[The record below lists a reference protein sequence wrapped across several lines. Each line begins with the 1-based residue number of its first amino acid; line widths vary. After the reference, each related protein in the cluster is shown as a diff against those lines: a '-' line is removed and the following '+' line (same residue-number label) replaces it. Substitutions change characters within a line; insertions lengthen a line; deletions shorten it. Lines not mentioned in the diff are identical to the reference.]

1 MKIRSKNLELAQ
13 IKGIPIR
20 IHWSFILILGY
31 VAYVNYQAGNSLNEI
46 IWALIY
52 VLTLFL
58 CVTLHELGH
67 ALAALRYGVKTKSI
81 TLYPIGGV
89 AALEKI
95 PEKPGQE
102 LVVALAGPL
111 VNVIIGGL
119 LWLWVIFS
127 PIEYRMEDIGIRINA
142 HNLVLNLAVVNVI
155 LVLFNL
161 LPAFP
166 MDGGRVFRSLLA
178 LAMDRVKATRIAMIV
193 GQAMAILFVFWGFR
207 ANPFLILIG
216 IFIFFGAAQEYQM
229 VKSSGFLSKKKVK
242 DALMTRFST
251 LRPYHTLR
259 DVMQLI
265 LSGSEKDFIVLN
277 EEGHP
282 IGIMT
287 RDILIDYLASGGKDL
302 TVEECYQKTTVHFGP
317 EADLDEAFK
326 IMQSEGLSIVP
337 VMYNEQLIGVINTEN
352 ILECMMMGEA
362 LKNAS

>member
-1 MKIRSKNLELAQ
+1 MKFSSKNVELLQ
-13 IKGIPIR
+13 VKGIPIR
-20 IHWSFILILGY
+20 IHWSFVLILGY
-31 VAYVNYQAGNSLNEI
+31 VAYVNYKSGSELNEI
-46 IWALIY
+46 LWALLY
-52 VLTLFL
+52 VLMLFI

-67 ALAALRYGVKTKSI
+67 ALAALRYGVNTKSI

-127 PIEYRMEDIGIRINA
+127 PVEYRMEDIGITINA

-166 MDGGRVFRSLLA
+166 MDGGRVFRSFLA
-178 LAMDRVKATRIAMIV
+178 LAMDRVKATQIAMIV
-193 GQAMAILFVFWGFR
+193 GQAMAVLFFIWGFR
-207 ANPFLILIG
+207 GNPFLILIG

-229 VKSSGFLSKKKVK
+229 VKNSGFLSKKRVA
-242 DALMTRFST
+242 DALMTRFTLLHPSST
-251 LRPYHTLR
+251 LQEM
-259 DVMQLI
+259 MQLI
-265 LSGSEKDFIVLN
+265 LSGQEKEFVVAGDDGIPV
-277 EEGHP
+277 
-282 IGIMT
+282 GIMT
-287 RDILIDYLASGGKDL
+287 RDILIQYLASGGKYL
-302 TVEECYQKTTVHFGP
+302 TVGECYQKTTIHFSP

-337 VMYNEQLIGVINTEN
+337 VMHNGQLIGVINTEN

-362 LKNAS
+362 LLKR